1 MKKEEGEIMPE
12 VMERIKN
19 IDIPRDIQ
27 KKIGLKDNWK
37 EKISP
42 KEVEKIFN
50 SALKYKDALRKL
62 SKN

>member
-1 MKKEEGEIMPE
+1 MKKEGEIMTE
-12 VMERIKN
+12 VMNEINK
-19 IDIPRDIQ
+19 IDIPVSMQ
-27 KKIGLKDNWK
+27 KEIGLKENWK

-50 SALKYKDALRKL
+50 NALKYKEALRKL

>member
-1 MKKEEGEIMPE
+1 MKKEGEIMPE
-12 VMERIKN
+12 VMEKIKN
-19 IDIPRDIQ
+19 INMPKDIQ
-27 KKIGLKDNWK
+27 EKIGLKDNWK

>member
-1 MKKEEGEIMPE
+1 MKKEGEIMTK

-19 IDIPRDIQ
+19 IDIPTNIQ
-27 KKIGLKDNWK
+27 KEIGLKENWK

-42 KEVEKIFN
+42 KKVEKIFN
-50 SALKYKDALRKL
+50 NALKSKQALRKL

>member
-1 MKKEEGEIMPE
+1 MKKEGEIMAE

-19 IDIPRDIQ
+19 IDIPKNIQ
-27 KKIGLKDNWK
+27 KEIGLKENWK

-50 SALKYKDALRKL
+50 NALKYKEALRKL

>member
-27 KKIGLKDNWK
+27 EKIGLKDNWK

>member
-1 MKKEEGEIMPE
+1 MKKEGEIMPE
-12 VMERIKN
+12 VMKKIKN
-19 IDIPRDIQ
+19 INIPKDVQ
-27 KKIGLKDNWK
+27 EKIGLKDNWK